1 MNRVLIDTDIISYY
15 LKGVDEVIKNVE
27 LYFKYFDKLEIS
39 IITYYEI
46 TSGLRAKNAF
56 KKLDI
61 FDQFIQ
67 KNIVLPLTE
76 ESANISAKI
85 YGKLRQ
91 SGKTL
96 DDIDLLIAGIAIS
109 NELTLVTNN
118 QKHFD
123 RIQGLKTENWKNN
136 IL

>member
-27 LYFKYFDKLEIS
+27 IYFKYFDKLEIS

-56 KKLDI
+56 KKLDV
-61 FDQFIQ
+61 FEQFTQ

-85 YGKLRQ
+85 YGELRQ

-109 NELTLVTNN
+109 NKITLVTNN
-118 QKHFD
+118 QKHFN
-123 RIQGLKTENWKNN
+123 RIQGLKTENWKHNVM
-136 IL
+136 